1 MTVHLFLCLR
11 NFNQEDF
18 AVLGFLSIFAH
29 KKNIVMKNR
38 QSIIAFMLLFALTL
52 SAQGKAKYVF
62 YFIGDGMGVNQV
74 NAAETYLGALQGRI
88 GIEPLCFPSFP
99 YSAFVNTQS
108 ATNGVTDSAAGG
120 TALAC
125 GQKTKNGTLGMLKD
139 LTTSISSIADWARQ
153 SGAAVGITTSVAIDH
168 ATPAAFYAHVKER
181 NEQYT
186 IGKQLVESGND
197 FYAGSDFT
205 IPTDPEYPNGPT
217 LYEEACAKGYTIARG
232 YADYLKRAD
241 SGKRMILLQSE
252 EASKTDRYSIPY
264 ALDRKDGDLTLTD
277 ITRAGIDFLMKKQGE
292 KNGFFMMIEGGK
304 IDWACH
310 ANDLA
315 FIPELIDMDNAVRVA
330 YDFYK
335 QHPDETLI
343 IVTADHETGGI
354 VLSRGLYEINL
365 AAVGNQR
372 ISIERLGKELHKMHD
387 QKGDKWTWDDVKA
400 LLTENFGFWDKLA
413 LTDEQTQRLET
424 AFKKIMDGTSKD
436 QQTLYQSDDELAA
449 AVRNVM
455 SECAQVGWHVT
466 SHSNGYV
473 PCFAIGAGAEQI
485 HGRIDNT
492 EIPKIVA
499 KAAGWKSPF

>member
-1 MTVHLFLCLR
+1 
-11 NFNQEDF
+11 
-18 AVLGFLSIFAH
+18 
-29 KKNIVMKNR
+29 MKNR
-38 QSIIAFMLLFALTL
+38 LSIIAFMLLFALTV
-52 SAQGKAKYVF
+52 SAQAKPKYVF

-74 NAAETYLGALQGRI
+74 NAAETYLGAMQGRI

-99 YSAFVNTQS
+99 YAAFVNTQS

-139 LTTSISSIADWARQ
+139 LVTPITSIADWARK
-153 SGAAVGITTSVAIDH
+153 SGAAVGITTSVAVDH

-181 NEQYT
+181 HEQYT
-186 IGKQLVESGND
+186 IGKQLVESEND

-205 IPTDPEYPNGPT
+205 IPNDPEYPNGRS
-217 LYEEACAKGYTIARG
+217 LYEDADTKGFTIARG
-232 YADYLKRAD
+232 YADYRKKAAKA
-241 SGKRMILLQSE
+241 SRMILLQGE

-315 FIPELIDMDNAVRVA
+315 FIPEVIDMDNAVRVA
-330 YDFYK
+330 YEFYK

-343 IVTADHETGGI
+343 IVTADHETGGL

-372 ISIERLGKELHKMHD
+372 ITIERLGKELHKLHD
-387 QKGDKWTWDDVKA
+387 VKGDKLDWNTVKA
-400 LLTENFGFWDKLA
+400 FLTDNFGFWDKMK
-413 LTDEQTQRLET
+413 LTGEQTKRLED
-424 AFKKIMDGTSKD
+424 AFRKIMDGKSKD
-436 QQTLYQSDDELAA
+436 QQTLYQKDDELAVT
-449 AVRNVM
+449 VRNIM
-455 SECAQVGWHVT
+455 SECAHVGWHVT

-473 PCFAIGAGAEQI
+473 PCFAVGAGAERI

-492 EIPKIVA
+492 DIPKIVA
-499 KAAGWKSPF
+499 DIAGWKAE

>member
-1 MTVHLFLCLR
+1 
-11 NFNQEDF
+11 
-18 AVLGFLSIFAH
+18 
-29 KKNIVMKNR
+29 MKNR
-38 QSIIAFMLLFALTL
+38 LSIILLMFLFALTL

-88 GIEPLCFPSFP
+88 GIQPLCFPSFP

-139 LTTSISSIADWARQ
+139 LTTSVSSIADWARN

-181 NEQYT
+181 HEQYT
-186 IGKQLVESGND
+186 IGKQLVESAND

-217 LYEEACAKGYTIARG
+217 LYEEANAKGFTISRG
-232 YADYLKRAD
+232 YADYQKRAANA
-241 SGKRMILLQSE
+241 KKMILLQSE
-252 EASKTDRYSIPY
+252 EASKADRYSIPY

-315 FIPELIDMDNAVRVA
+315 FIPELIDMDNAVKVA

-372 ISIERLGKELHKMHD
+372 ITIEKLGKELHKMHD
-387 QKGDKWTWDDVKA
+387 VKGDKLLWDDVKTFLA
-400 LLTENFGFWDKLA
+400 ENFGFWDKIS
-413 LTDEQTQRLET
+413 LTDEQTQRLVS

-436 QQTLYQSDDELAA
+436 QRTLYQNDDELAVT
-449 AVRNVM
+449 VRSIM

-499 KAAGWKSPF
+499 KAAGWKSLR

>member
-1 MTVHLFLCLR
+1 MR
-11 NFNQEDF
+11 NR
-18 AVLGFLSIFAH
+18 LSIILLMF
-29 KKNIVMKNR
+29 
-38 QSIIAFMLLFALTL
+38 LFALTL

-88 GIEPLCFPSFP
+88 GIQPLCFPSFP

-139 LTTSISSIADWARQ
+139 LTTSVSSIADWARN

-181 NEQYT
+181 HEQYT
-186 IGKQLVESGND
+186 IGKQLVESAND

-205 IPTDPEYPNGPT
+205 IPTDPEYPNGNT
-217 LYEEACAKGYTIARG
+217 LYEEANSKGFTIARG
-232 YADYLKRAD
+232 YADYQNKAANA
-241 SGKRMILLQSE
+241 KKMILLQSE
-252 EASKTDRYSIPY
+252 EASKADRYSIPY

-315 FIPELIDMDNAVRVA
+315 FIPELIDMDNAVKVA

-372 ISIERLGKELHKMHD
+372 ITIEKLGKELHKMHD
-387 QKGDKWTWDDVKA
+387 VKGDKLLWDDVKTFLA
-400 LLTENFGFWDKLA
+400 ENFGFWDKIS
-413 LTDEQTQRLET
+413 LTDEQTQRLESS
-424 AFKKIMDGTSKD
+424 FKKIMDGTSKD
-436 QQTLYQSDDELAA
+436 QRTLYQNDDELAVT
-449 AVRNVM
+449 VRSIM

-473 PCFAIGAGAEQI
+473 PCFAIGAGADQI

-499 KAAGWKSPF
+499 KAAGWKAE

>member
-1 MTVHLFLCLR
+1 
-11 NFNQEDF
+11 
-18 AVLGFLSIFAH
+18 
-29 KKNIVMKNR
+29 MKNR
-38 QSIIAFMLLFALTL
+38 LSIILLMFLFALTL

-88 GIEPLCFPSFP
+88 GIQPLCFPSFP

-139 LTTSISSIADWARQ
+139 LTTSVSSIADWARQ

-181 NEQYT
+181 HEQYT
-186 IGKQLVESGND
+186 IGKQLVESAND

-205 IPTDPEYPNGPT
+205 IPTDPEYPNGNT
-217 LYEEACAKGYTIARG
+217 LYEEANNKGFTIARG
-232 YADYLKRAD
+232 YADYQKRAANA
-241 SGKRMILLQSE
+241 KKMILLQSE
-252 EASKTDRYSIPY
+252 EASKADRYSIPY

-292 KNGFFMMIEGGK
+292 KNGFLMMIEGGK

-315 FIPELIDMDNAVRVA
+315 FIPELIDMDNAVKVA

-372 ISIERLGKELHKMHD
+372 ITIEKLGKELHKMHD
-387 QKGDKWTWDDVKA
+387 VKGDKLLWDDVKTFLA
-400 LLTENFGFWDKLA
+400 ENFGFWDKIS
-413 LTDEQTQRLET
+413 LTDEQTQRLESS
-424 AFKKIMDGTSKD
+424 FKKIMDGTSKD
-436 QQTLYQSDDELAA
+436 QRTLYQNDDELAVT
-449 AVRNVM
+449 VRNIM

-499 KAAGWKSPF
+499 KAAGWKSLR

>member
-1 MTVHLFLCLR
+1 
-11 NFNQEDF
+11 
-18 AVLGFLSIFAH
+18 
-29 KKNIVMKNR
+29 MKNR
-38 QSIIAFMLLFALTL
+38 LSIILLMFLFALTL

-88 GIEPLCFPSFP
+88 GIQPLCFPSFP

-139 LTTSISSIADWARQ
+139 LTTSVSSIADWARN

-181 NEQYT
+181 HEQYT
-186 IGKQLVESGND
+186 IGKQLVESAND

-217 LYEEACAKGYTIARG
+217 LYEEANAKGFTISRG
-232 YADYLKRAD
+232 YADYQKRAANA
-241 SGKRMILLQSE
+241 KKMILLQSE
-252 EASKTDRYSIPY
+252 EASKADRYSIPY
-264 ALDRKDGDLTLTD
+264 ALDRKEGDLTLTD

-315 FIPELIDMDNAVRVA
+315 FIPELIDMDNAVKVA

-372 ISIERLGKELHKMHD
+372 ITIEKLGKELHKMHD
-387 QKGDKWTWDDVKA
+387 VKGDKLLWDDVKTFLA
-400 LLTENFGFWDKLA
+400 ENFGFWDKIS
-413 LTDEQTQRLET
+413 LTDEQTQRLVS

-436 QQTLYQSDDELAA
+436 QRTLYQNDDELAVT
-449 AVRNVM
+449 VRSIM

-499 KAAGWKSPF
+499 KAAGWKAE

>member
-1 MTVHLFLCLR
+1 MR
-11 NFNQEDF
+11 NR
-18 AVLGFLSIFAH
+18 LSIILLMF
-29 KKNIVMKNR
+29 
-38 QSIIAFMLLFALTL
+38 LFALTL

-88 GIEPLCFPSFP
+88 GIQPLCFPSFP

-139 LTTSISSIADWARQ
+139 LTTSVSSIADWARN

-181 NEQYT
+181 HEQYT
-186 IGKQLVESGND
+186 IGKQLVESAND

-205 IPTDPEYPNGPT
+205 IPTDPEYPNGNT
-217 LYEEACAKGYTIARG
+217 LYEEANSKGFTIARG
-232 YADYLKRAD
+232 YADYQNKAANA
-241 SGKRMILLQSE
+241 KKMILLQSE
-252 EASKTDRYSIPY
+252 EASKADRYSIPY

-315 FIPELIDMDNAVRVA
+315 FIPELIDMDNAVKVA

-372 ISIERLGKELHKMHD
+372 ITIEKLGKELHKMHD
-387 QKGDKWTWDDVKA
+387 VKGDKLLWDDVKTFLA
-400 LLTENFGFWDKLA
+400 ENFGFWDKIS
-413 LTDEQTQRLET
+413 LTDEQTQRLESS
-424 AFKKIMDGTSKD
+424 FKKIMDGTSKD
-436 QQTLYQSDDELAA
+436 QRTLYQNDDELAVT
-449 AVRNVM
+449 VRSIM

-473 PCFAIGAGAEQI
+473 PCFAIGVGAEQI

-499 KAAGWKSPF
+499 KAAGWKSLR

>member
-1 MTVHLFLCLR
+1 MR
-11 NFNQEDF
+11 NR
-18 AVLGFLSIFAH
+18 LSIILLMF
-29 KKNIVMKNR
+29 
-38 QSIIAFMLLFALTL
+38 LFALTL

-88 GIEPLCFPSFP
+88 GIQPLCFPSFP

-139 LTTSISSIADWARQ
+139 LTTSVSSIADWARN

-181 NEQYT
+181 HEQYT
-186 IGKQLVESGND
+186 IGKQLVESAND

-217 LYEEACAKGYTIARG
+217 LYEEASANGFTISRG
-232 YADYLKRAD
+232 YADYQKRAANA
-241 SGKRMILLQSE
+241 KKMILLQSE
-252 EASKTDRYSIPY
+252 EASKADRYSIPY

-315 FIPELIDMDNAVRVA
+315 FIPELIDMDNAVKVA

-372 ISIERLGKELHKMHD
+372 ITIEKLGKELHKMHD
-387 QKGDKWTWDDVKA
+387 VKGDKLVWDDVKTFLA
-400 LLTENFGFWDKLA
+400 DNFGFWDKIS
-413 LTDEQTQRLET
+413 LTDEQTQRLESS
-424 AFKKIMDGTSKD
+424 FKKIMDGTSKD
-436 QQTLYQSDDELAA
+436 QRTLYQNDDELAVT
-449 AVRNVM
+449 VRSIM

-473 PCFAIGAGAEQI
+473 PCFAIGVGAEQI

-499 KAAGWKSPF
+499 KAAGWKSLR

>member
-1 MTVHLFLCLR
+1 MR
-11 NFNQEDF
+11 NR
-18 AVLGFLSIFAH
+18 LSIILLMF
-29 KKNIVMKNR
+29 
-38 QSIIAFMLLFALTL
+38 LFALTL

-139 LTTSISSIADWARQ
+139 LTTSVSSIADWARN

-181 NEQYT
+181 HEQYT
-186 IGKQLVESGND
+186 IGKQLVESAND

-217 LYEEACAKGYTIARG
+217 LYEEACSKGFTISRG
-232 YADYLKRAD
+232 YADYQKRAANA
-241 SGKRMILLQSE
+241 KKMILLQSE
-252 EASKTDRYSIPY
+252 EASKADRYSIPY

-315 FIPELIDMDNAVRVA
+315 FIPELIDMDNAVKVA

-372 ISIERLGKELHKMHD
+372 ITIEKLGKELHKMHD
-387 QKGDKWTWDDVKA
+387 VKGDKLVWDDVKTFLA
-400 LLTENFGFWDKLA
+400 ENFGFWDKIS
-413 LTDEQTQRLET
+413 LTDEQTQRLESS
-424 AFKKIMDGTSKD
+424 FKKIMDGTSKD
-436 QQTLYQSDDELAA
+436 QRTLYQNDDELAVT
-449 AVRNVM
+449 VRNIM

-473 PCFAIGAGAEQI
+473 PCFAIGVGAEQI

-499 KAAGWKSPF
+499 KAAGWKAE

>member
-1 MTVHLFLCLR
+1 MR
-11 NFNQEDF
+11 NR
-18 AVLGFLSIFAH
+18 LSIILLMF
-29 KKNIVMKNR
+29 
-38 QSIIAFMLLFALTL
+38 LFALTL

-88 GIEPLCFPSFP
+88 GIQPLCFPSFP

-139 LTTSISSIADWARQ
+139 LTTSVSSIADWARN

-181 NEQYT
+181 HEQYT
-186 IGKQLVESGND
+186 IGKQLVESAND

-217 LYEEACAKGYTIARG
+217 LYEEANAKGFTIFRG
-232 YADYLKRAD
+232 YADYQKRAANA
-241 SGKRMILLQSE
+241 KKMILLQSE
-252 EASKTDRYSIPY
+252 EASKADRYSIPY

-315 FIPELIDMDNAVRVA
+315 FIPELIDMDNAVKVA

-372 ISIERLGKELHKMHD
+372 ITIEKLGKELHKMHD
-387 QKGDKWTWDDVKA
+387 VKGDKLLWDDVKTFLA
-400 LLTENFGFWDKLA
+400 ENFGFWDKIS
-413 LTDEQTQRLET
+413 LTDEQTQRLESS
-424 AFKKIMDGTSKD
+424 FKKIMDGTSKD
-436 QQTLYQSDDELAA
+436 QRTLYQNDDELAVT
-449 AVRNVM
+449 VRNIM

-473 PCFAIGAGAEQI
+473 PCFAIGVGAEQI

-499 KAAGWKSPF
+499 KAAGWKSLR

>member
-1 MTVHLFLCLR
+1 MR
-11 NFNQEDF
+11 NR
-18 AVLGFLSIFAH
+18 LSIILLMF
-29 KKNIVMKNR
+29 
-38 QSIIAFMLLFALTL
+38 LFALTL

-88 GIEPLCFPSFP
+88 GIQPLCFPSFP

-139 LTTSISSIADWARQ
+139 LTTSVSSIADWARN

-181 NEQYT
+181 HEQYT
-186 IGKQLVESGND
+186 IGKQLVESAND

-217 LYEEACAKGYTIARG
+217 LYEEANAKGFTISRG
-232 YADYLKRAD
+232 YADYQKRAANA
-241 SGKRMILLQSE
+241 KKMILLQSE
-252 EASKTDRYSIPY
+252 EASKADRYSIPY

-315 FIPELIDMDNAVRVA
+315 FIPELIDMDNAVKVA

-372 ISIERLGKELHKMHD
+372 ITIEKLGKELHKMHD
-387 QKGDKWTWDDVKA
+387 VKGDKLLWDDVKTFLA
-400 LLTENFGFWDKLA
+400 ENFGFWDKIS
-413 LTDEQTQRLET
+413 LTDEQTQRLESS
-424 AFKKIMDGTSKD
+424 FKKIMDGTSKD
-436 QQTLYQSDDELAA
+436 QRTLYQNDDELAVT
-449 AVRNVM
+449 VRNIM

-473 PCFAIGAGAEQI
+473 PCFAIGVGAEQI

-499 KAAGWKSPF
+499 KAAGWKSLR

>member
-1 MTVHLFLCLR
+1 
-11 NFNQEDF
+11 
-18 AVLGFLSIFAH
+18 
-29 KKNIVMKNR
+29 MKNR
-38 QSIIAFMLLFALTL
+38 LSIILLMFLFALTL

-88 GIEPLCFPSFP
+88 GIQPLCFPSFP

-139 LTTSISSIADWARQ
+139 LTTSVSSIADWARN

-181 NEQYT
+181 HEQYT
-186 IGKQLVESGND
+186 IGKQLVESAND

-217 LYEEACAKGYTIARG
+217 LYEEANAKGFTISRG
-232 YADYLKRAD
+232 YADYQKRAANA
-241 SGKRMILLQSE
+241 KKMILLQSE
-252 EASKTDRYSIPY
+252 EASKADRYSIPY

-315 FIPELIDMDNAVRVA
+315 FIPELIDMDNAVKVA

-372 ISIERLGKELHKMHD
+372 ITIEKLGKELHKMHD
-387 QKGDKWTWDDVKA
+387 VKGDKLLWDDVKTFLA
-400 LLTENFGFWDKLA
+400 ENFGFWDKIS
-413 LTDEQTQRLET
+413 LTDEQTQRLESS
-424 AFKKIMDGTSKD
+424 FKKIMDGTSKD
-436 QQTLYQSDDELAA
+436 QHTLYQNDDELAVT
-449 AVRNVM
+449 VRNIM

-499 KAAGWKSPF
+499 KAAGWKAE

>member
-1 MTVHLFLCLR
+1 MR
-11 NFNQEDF
+11 NR
-18 AVLGFLSIFAH
+18 LSIILLMF
-29 KKNIVMKNR
+29 
-38 QSIIAFMLLFALTL
+38 LFALTL
-52 SAQGKAKYVF
+52 PAQGKAKYVF

-139 LTTSISSIADWARQ
+139 LTTSVSSIADWARN

-181 NEQYT
+181 HEQYT
-186 IGKQLVESGND
+186 IGRQLVESAND

-217 LYEEACAKGYTIARG
+217 LYEEACSKGFTISRG
-232 YADYLKRAD
+232 YADYQKRAANA
-241 SGKRMILLQSE
+241 KKMILLQSE
-252 EASKTDRYSIPY
+252 EASKADRYSIPY

-315 FIPELIDMDNAVRVA
+315 FIPELIDMDNAVKVA

-372 ISIERLGKELHKMHD
+372 ITIEKLGKELHKMHD
-387 QKGDKWTWDDVKA
+387 VKGDKLVWDDVKTFLA
-400 LLTENFGFWDKLA
+400 ENFGFWDKIS
-413 LTDEQTQRLET
+413 LTDEQTQRLESS
-424 AFKKIMDGTSKD
+424 FKKIMDGTSKD
-436 QQTLYQSDDELAA
+436 QRTLYQNDDELAVT
-449 AVRNVM
+449 VRSIM

-473 PCFAIGAGAEQI
+473 PCFAIGVGAEQI

-499 KAAGWKSPF
+499 KAAGWKAE

>member
-1 MTVHLFLCLR
+1 
-11 NFNQEDF
+11 
-18 AVLGFLSIFAH
+18 
-29 KKNIVMKNR
+29 MKNR
-38 QSIIAFMLLFALTL
+38 LSIILLMFLFALTL

-139 LTTSISSIADWARQ
+139 LTTSVSSIADWARN

-181 NEQYT
+181 HEQYT
-186 IGKQLVESGND
+186 IGKQLVESAND

-205 IPTDPEYPNGPT
+205 IPTDPEYPNGNT
-217 LYEEACAKGYTIARG
+217 LYEEANSKGFTIARG
-232 YADYLKRAD
+232 YADYQNKAANA
-241 SGKRMILLQSE
+241 KKMILLQSE
-252 EASKTDRYSIPY
+252 EASKADRYSIPY

-315 FIPELIDMDNAVRVA
+315 FIPELIDMDNAVKVA

-372 ISIERLGKELHKMHD
+372 ITIEKLGKELHKMHD
-387 QKGDKWTWDDVKA
+387 VKGDKLLWDDVKTFLA
-400 LLTENFGFWDKLA
+400 ENFGFWDKIS
-413 LTDEQTQRLET
+413 LTDEQTQRLVSS
-424 AFKKIMDGTSKD
+424 FKKIMDGTSKD
-436 QQTLYQSDDELAA
+436 QRTLYQNDDELAVT
-449 AVRNVM
+449 VRNIM

-499 KAAGWKSPF
+499 KAAGWKSLR

>member
-1 MTVHLFLCLR
+1 MR
-11 NFNQEDF
+11 NR
-18 AVLGFLSIFAH
+18 LSI
-29 KKNIVMKNR
+29 I
-38 QSIIAFMLLFALTL
+38 LLMFLLALTL

-139 LTTSISSIADWARQ
+139 LTTSVSSIADWARN

-181 NEQYT
+181 HEQYT
-186 IGKQLVESGND
+186 IGKQLVESAND

-205 IPTDPEYPNGPT
+205 IPTDPEYPNGNT
-217 LYEEACAKGYTIARG
+217 LYEEANSKGFTIARG
-232 YADYLKRAD
+232 YADYQNKAANA
-241 SGKRMILLQSE
+241 KKMILLQSE

-315 FIPELIDMDNAVRVA
+315 FIPELIDMDNAVKVA

-372 ISIERLGKELHKMHD
+372 ITIEKLGKELHKMHD
-387 QKGDKWTWDDVKA
+387 VKGDKLLWDDVKTFLA
-400 LLTENFGFWDKLA
+400 ENFGFWDKIS
-413 LTDEQTQRLET
+413 LTDEQTQRLESS
-424 AFKKIMDGTSKD
+424 FKKIMDGTSKD
-436 QQTLYQSDDELAA
+436 QRTLYQNDDELAVT
-449 AVRNVM
+449 VRNIM

-499 KAAGWKSPF
+499 KAAGWKSLR

>member
-1 MTVHLFLCLR
+1 MR
-11 NFNQEDF
+11 NR
-18 AVLGFLSIFAH
+18 LSIILLMF
-29 KKNIVMKNR
+29 
-38 QSIIAFMLLFALTL
+38 LFALTL

-88 GIEPLCFPSFP
+88 GIQPLCFPSFP

-139 LTTSISSIADWARQ
+139 LTTSVSSIADWARN

-181 NEQYT
+181 HEQYT
-186 IGKQLVESGND
+186 IGKQLVESAND

-217 LYEEACAKGYTIARG
+217 LYEEANAKGFTISRG
-232 YADYLKRAD
+232 YADYQKRAANA
-241 SGKRMILLQSE
+241 KKMILLQSE
-252 EASKTDRYSIPY
+252 EASKADRYSIPY

-315 FIPELIDMDNAVRVA
+315 FIPELIDMDNAVKVA

-372 ISIERLGKELHKMHD
+372 ITIEKLGKELHKMHD
-387 QKGDKWTWDDVKA
+387 VKGDKLLWDDVKTFLA
-400 LLTENFGFWDKLA
+400 ENFGFWDKISLP
-413 LTDEQTQRLET
+413 DEQTQRLESS
-424 AFKKIMDGTSKD
+424 FKKIMDGTSKD
-436 QQTLYQSDDELAA
+436 QRTLYQNDDELAVT
-449 AVRNVM
+449 VRSIM

-473 PCFAIGAGAEQI
+473 PCFAIGVGAEQI

-499 KAAGWKSPF
+499 KAAGWKAE

>member
-1 MTVHLFLCLR
+1 
-11 NFNQEDF
+11 
-18 AVLGFLSIFAH
+18 
-29 KKNIVMKNR
+29 MKNR
-38 QSIIAFMLLFALTL
+38 LSIILLMFLFALTL

-88 GIEPLCFPSFP
+88 GIQPLCFPSFP

-139 LTTSISSIADWARQ
+139 LTTSVSSIADWARN

-181 NEQYT
+181 HEQYT
-186 IGKQLVESGND
+186 IGKQLVESAND

-217 LYEEACAKGYTIARG
+217 LYEEANAKGFTISRG
-232 YADYLKRAD
+232 YADYQKRA
-241 SGKRMILLQSE
+241 SNAQKMILLQSE
-252 EASKTDRYSIPY
+252 EASKADRYSIPY

-315 FIPELIDMDNAVRVA
+315 FIPELIDMDNAVKVA

-372 ISIERLGKELHKMHD
+372 ITIEKLGKELHKMHD
-387 QKGDKWTWDDVKA
+387 VKGDKLLWDDVKTFLA
-400 LLTENFGFWDKLA
+400 ENFGFWDKIS
-413 LTDEQTQRLET
+413 LTDEQTQRLVS

-436 QQTLYQSDDELAA
+436 QRTLYQNDDELAVT
-449 AVRNVM
+449 VRNIM

-473 PCFAIGAGAEQI
+473 PCFAIGVGAEQI

-499 KAAGWKSPF
+499 KAAGWKAE

>member
-1 MTVHLFLCLR
+1 
-11 NFNQEDF
+11 
-18 AVLGFLSIFAH
+18 
-29 KKNIVMKNR
+29 MKNR
-38 QSIIAFMLLFALTL
+38 QSIIAIMLLFALTL

-217 LYEEACAKGYTIARG
+217 LY
-232 YADYLKRAD
+232 
-241 SGKRMILLQSE
+241 
-252 EASKTDRYSIPY
+252 
-264 ALDRKDGDLTLTD
+264 
-277 ITRAGIDFLMKKQGE
+277 
-292 KNGFFMMIEGGK
+292 
-304 IDWACH
+304 
-310 ANDLA
+310 
-315 FIPELIDMDNAVRVA
+315 
-330 YDFYK
+330 
-335 QHPDETLI
+335 DE
-343 IVTADHETGGI
+343 
-354 VLSRGLYEINL
+354 
-365 AAVGNQR
+365 
-372 ISIERLGKELHKMHD
+372 
-387 QKGDKWTWDDVKA
+387 
-400 LLTENFGFWDKLA
+400 
-413 LTDEQTQRLET
+413 
-424 AFKKIMDGTSKD
+424 
-436 QQTLYQSDDELAA
+436 
-449 AVRNVM
+449 
-455 SECAQVGWHVT
+455 
-466 SHSNGYV
+466 
-473 PCFAIGAGAEQI
+473 
-485 HGRIDNT
+485 
-492 EIPKIVA
+492 A
-499 KAAGWKSPF
+499 KA

>member
-1 MTVHLFLCLR
+1 MR
-11 NFNQEDF
+11 NR
-18 AVLGFLSIFAH
+18 LSIILLMF
-29 KKNIVMKNR
+29 
-38 QSIIAFMLLFALTL
+38 LFALTL

-88 GIEPLCFPSFP
+88 GIQPLCFPSFP

-139 LTTSISSIADWARQ
+139 LTTSVSSIADWARN

-181 NEQYT
+181 HEQYT
-186 IGKQLVESGND
+186 IGKQLVESAND

-217 LYEEACAKGYTIARG
+217 LYEEANAKGFTISRG
-232 YADYLKRAD
+232 YVDYQKRAANA
-241 SGKRMILLQSE
+241 KKMILLQSE
-252 EASKTDRYSIPY
+252 EASKADRYSIPY

-315 FIPELIDMDNAVRVA
+315 FIPELIDMDNAVKVA

-372 ISIERLGKELHKMHD
+372 ITIEKLGKELHKMHD
-387 QKGDKWTWDDVKA
+387 VKGDKLVWDDVKTFLA
-400 LLTENFGFWDKLA
+400 ENFGFWDKIS
-413 LTDEQTQRLET
+413 LTDEQTQRLESS
-424 AFKKIMDGTSKD
+424 FKKIMDGTSKD
-436 QQTLYQSDDELAA
+436 QRTLYQNDDELAVT
-449 AVRNVM
+449 VRSIM

-473 PCFAIGAGAEQI
+473 PCFAIGVGAEQI

-499 KAAGWKSPF
+499 KAAGWKSLR

>member
-1 MTVHLFLCLR
+1 
-11 NFNQEDF
+11 
-18 AVLGFLSIFAH
+18 
-29 KKNIVMKNR
+29 MKNR
-38 QSIIAFMLLFALTL
+38 LSIILLMFLFALTL

-88 GIEPLCFPSFP
+88 GIQPLCFPSFP

-139 LTTSISSIADWARQ
+139 LTTSVSSIADWARN

-181 NEQYT
+181 HEQYT
-186 IGKQLVESGND
+186 IGKQLVESAND

-217 LYEEACAKGYTIARG
+217 LYEEANAKGFTISRG
-232 YADYLKRAD
+232 YADYQKRAANA
-241 SGKRMILLQSE
+241 KKMILLQSE
-252 EASKTDRYSIPY
+252 EASKADRYSIPY

-315 FIPELIDMDNAVRVA
+315 FIPELIDMDNAVKVA

-372 ISIERLGKELHKMHD
+372 ITIEKLGKELHKMHD
-387 QKGDKWTWDDVKA
+387 VKGDKLLWDDVKTFLA
-400 LLTENFGFWDKLA
+400 ENFGFWDKIS
-413 LTDEQTQRLET
+413 LTDEQTKRLESS
-424 AFKKIMDGTSKD
+424 FKKIMDGTSKD
-436 QQTLYQSDDELAA
+436 QRTLYQNDDELAVT
-449 AVRNVM
+449 VRSIM

-473 PCFAIGAGAEQI
+473 PCFAIGVGAEQI

-499 KAAGWKSPF
+499 KAAGWKAE

>member
-1 MTVHLFLCLR
+1 MR
-11 NFNQEDF
+11 NR
-18 AVLGFLSIFAH
+18 LSI
-29 KKNIVMKNR
+29 I
-38 QSIIAFMLLFALTL
+38 LLMFLLALTL

-139 LTTSISSIADWARQ
+139 LTTSVSSIADWARN

-181 NEQYT
+181 HEQYT
-186 IGKQLVESGND
+186 IGKQLVESAND

-205 IPTDPEYPNGPT
+205 IPTDPEYPNGNT
-217 LYEEACAKGYTIARG
+217 LYEEANSKGFTIARG
-232 YADYLKRAD
+232 YADYQNKAANA
-241 SGKRMILLQSE
+241 KKMILLQSE
-252 EASKTDRYSIPY
+252 EASKADRYSIPY

-315 FIPELIDMDNAVRVA
+315 FIPELIDMDNAVKVA

-372 ISIERLGKELHKMHD
+372 ITIEKLGKELHKMHD
-387 QKGDKWTWDDVKA
+387 VKGDKLLWDDVKTFLA
-400 LLTENFGFWDKLA
+400 ENFGFWDKIS
-413 LTDEQTQRLET
+413 LTDEQTQRLESS
-424 AFKKIMDGTSKD
+424 FKKIMDGTSKD
-436 QQTLYQSDDELAA
+436 QRTLYQNDDELAVT
-449 AVRNVM
+449 VRNIM

-499 KAAGWKSPF
+499 KAAGWKSLR

>member
-1 MTVHLFLCLR
+1 MR
-11 NFNQEDF
+11 NR
-18 AVLGFLSIFAH
+18 LSI
-29 KKNIVMKNR
+29 I
-38 QSIIAFMLLFALTL
+38 LLMFLLALTL

-139 LTTSISSIADWARQ
+139 LTTSVSSIADWARN

-181 NEQYT
+181 HEQYT
-186 IGKQLVESGND
+186 IGKQLVESAND

-205 IPTDPEYPNGPT
+205 IPTDPEYPNGNT
-217 LYEEACAKGYTIARG
+217 LYEEANSKGFTIARG
-232 YADYLKRAD
+232 YADYQNKAANA
-241 SGKRMILLQSE
+241 KKMILLQSE
-252 EASKTDRYSIPY
+252 EASKADRYSIPY

-315 FIPELIDMDNAVRVA
+315 FIPELIDMDNAVKVA

-372 ISIERLGKELHKMHD
+372 ITIEKLGKELHKMHD
-387 QKGDKWTWDDVKA
+387 VKGDKLLWDDVKTFLA
-400 LLTENFGFWDKLA
+400 ENFGFWDKIS
-413 LTDEQTQRLET
+413 LTDEQTQRLESS
-424 AFKKIMDGTSKD
+424 FKKIMDGTSKD
-436 QQTLYQSDDELAA
+436 QRTLYQNDDELAVT
-449 AVRNVM
+449 VRSIM

-499 KAAGWKSPF
+499 KAAGWKAE

>member
-1 MTVHLFLCLR
+1 MR
-11 NFNQEDF
+11 NR
-18 AVLGFLSIFAH
+18 LSIILLMF
-29 KKNIVMKNR
+29 
-38 QSIIAFMLLFALTL
+38 LFALTL

-88 GIEPLCFPSFP
+88 GIQPLCFPSFP

-139 LTTSISSIADWARQ
+139 LTTSVSSIADWARN

-181 NEQYT
+181 HEQYT
-186 IGKQLVESGND
+186 IGKQLVESAND

-217 LYEEACAKGYTIARG
+217 LYEEACSKGFTISRG
-232 YADYLKRAD
+232 YADYQKRAANA
-241 SGKRMILLQSE
+241 KKMILLQSE
-252 EASKTDRYSIPY
+252 EASKADRYSIPY

-315 FIPELIDMDNAVRVA
+315 FIPELIDMDNAVKVA

-372 ISIERLGKELHKMHD
+372 ITIEKLGKELHKMHD
-387 QKGDKWTWDDVKA
+387 VKGDKLVWDDVKTFLA
-400 LLTENFGFWDKLA
+400 ENFGFWDKIS
-413 LTDEQTQRLET
+413 LTDEQTQRLESS
-424 AFKKIMDGTSKD
+424 FKKIMDGTSKD
-436 QQTLYQSDDELAA
+436 QRTLYQNDDELAVT
-449 AVRNVM
+449 VRSIM

-473 PCFAIGAGAEQI
+473 PCFAIGVGAEQI

-499 KAAGWKSPF
+499 KAAGWKAE

>member
-1 MTVHLFLCLR
+1 MR
-11 NFNQEDF
+11 NR
-18 AVLGFLSIFAH
+18 LSIILLMF
-29 KKNIVMKNR
+29 
-38 QSIIAFMLLFALTL
+38 LFALTL

-139 LTTSISSIADWARQ
+139 LTTSVSSIADWARN

-181 NEQYT
+181 HEQYT
-186 IGKQLVESGND
+186 IGKQLVESAND

-217 LYEEACAKGYTIARG
+217 LYEEANAKGFTISRG
-232 YADYLKRAD
+232 YADYQKRAANA
-241 SGKRMILLQSE
+241 KKMILLQSE
-252 EASKTDRYSIPY
+252 EASKADRYSIPY

-315 FIPELIDMDNAVRVA
+315 FIPELIDMDNAVKVA

-372 ISIERLGKELHKMHD
+372 ITIEKLGKELHKMHD
-387 QKGDKWTWDDVKA
+387 VKGDKLVWDDVKTFLA
-400 LLTENFGFWDKLA
+400 DNFGFWDKIS
-413 LTDEQTQRLET
+413 LTDEQTQRLESS
-424 AFKKIMDGTSKD
+424 FKKIMDGTSKD
-436 QQTLYQSDDELAA
+436 QRTLYQNDDELAVT
-449 AVRNVM
+449 VRSIM

-466 SHSNGYV
+466 SQSNGYV
-473 PCFAIGAGAEQI
+473 PCFAIGVGAEQI

-499 KAAGWKSPF
+499 KAAGWKAE

>member
-1 MTVHLFLCLR
+1 MR
-11 NFNQEDF
+11 NR
-18 AVLGFLSIFAH
+18 LSIILLMF
-29 KKNIVMKNR
+29 
-38 QSIIAFMLLFALTL
+38 LFALTL

-88 GIEPLCFPSFP
+88 GIQPLCFPSFP

-139 LTTSISSIADWARQ
+139 LTTSVSSIADWARQ

-181 NEQYT
+181 HEQYT
-186 IGKQLVESGND
+186 IGKQLVESAND

-217 LYEEACAKGYTIARG
+217 LYEEANAKGFTISRG
-232 YADYLKRAD
+232 YADYQKRAANA
-241 SGKRMILLQSE
+241 KKMILLQSE
-252 EASKTDRYSIPY
+252 EASKADRYSIPY

-315 FIPELIDMDNAVRVA
+315 FIPELIDMDNAVKVA

-372 ISIERLGKELHKMHD
+372 ITIEKLGKELHKMHD
-387 QKGDKWTWDDVKA
+387 VKGDKLVWDDVKTFLA
-400 LLTENFGFWDKLA
+400 ENFGFWDKIS
-413 LTDEQTQRLET
+413 LTDEQTQRLESS
-424 AFKKIMDGTSKD
+424 FKKIMDGTSKD
-436 QQTLYQSDDELAA
+436 QRTLYQNDDELAVT
-449 AVRNVM
+449 VRSIM

-473 PCFAIGAGAEQI
+473 PCFAIGVGAEQI

-499 KAAGWKSPF
+499 KAAGWKAE

>member
-1 MTVHLFLCLR
+1 MR
-11 NFNQEDF
+11 NR
-18 AVLGFLSIFAH
+18 LSIILLMF
-29 KKNIVMKNR
+29 
-38 QSIIAFMLLFALTL
+38 LFALTL

-88 GIEPLCFPSFP
+88 GIQPLCFPSFP

-139 LTTSISSIADWARQ
+139 LTTSVSSIADWARQ

-181 NEQYT
+181 HEQYT
-186 IGKQLVESGND
+186 IGKQLVESAND

-217 LYEEACAKGYTIARG
+217 LYEEANAKGFTISRG
-232 YADYLKRAD
+232 YADYQKRAANA
-241 SGKRMILLQSE
+241 KKMILLQSE
-252 EASKTDRYSIPY
+252 EASKADRYSIPY

-315 FIPELIDMDNAVRVA
+315 FIPELIDMDNAVKVA

-372 ISIERLGKELHKMHD
+372 ITIEKLGKELHKMHD
-387 QKGDKWTWDDVKA
+387 VKGDKLLWDDVKTFLA
-400 LLTENFGFWDKLA
+400 ENFGFWDKIS
-413 LTDEQTQRLET
+413 LTDEQTQRLESS
-424 AFKKIMDGTSKD
+424 FKKIMDGTSKD
-436 QQTLYQSDDELAA
+436 QRTLYQNDDELAVT
-449 AVRNVM
+449 VRNIM

-473 PCFAIGAGAEQI
+473 PCFAIGVGAEQI

-499 KAAGWKSPF
+499 KAAGWKSLR

>member
-1 MTVHLFLCLR
+1 
-11 NFNQEDF
+11 
-18 AVLGFLSIFAH
+18 
-29 KKNIVMKNR
+29 MKNR
-38 QSIIAFMLLFALTL
+38 LSIILLMFLFALTL

-139 LTTSISSIADWARQ
+139 LTTSVSSIADWARQ

-181 NEQYT
+181 HEQYT
-186 IGKQLVESGND
+186 IGKQLVESAND

-205 IPTDPEYPNGPT
+205 IPTDPEYPNGNT
-217 LYEEACAKGYTIARG
+217 LYEEANSKGFTIARG
-232 YADYLKRAD
+232 YADYQNKAANA
-241 SGKRMILLQSE
+241 KKMILLQSE
-252 EASKTDRYSIPY
+252 EASKADRYSIPY

-277 ITRAGIDFLMKKQGE
+277 ITRAGIDFLMKKQRE

-315 FIPELIDMDNAVRVA
+315 FIPELIDMDNAVKVA

-372 ISIERLGKELHKMHD
+372 ITIEKLGKELHKMHD
-387 QKGDKWTWDDVKA
+387 VKGDKLLWDDVKTFLA
-400 LLTENFGFWDKLA
+400 ENFGFWDKIS
-413 LTDEQTQRLET
+413 LTDEQTQRLVSS
-424 AFKKIMDGTSKD
+424 FKKIMDGTSKD
-436 QQTLYQSDDELAA
+436 QRTLYQNDDELAVT
-449 AVRNVM
+449 VRNIM

-473 PCFAIGAGAEQI
+473 PCFAIGVGAEQI

-499 KAAGWKSPF
+499 KAAGWKAE

>member
-1 MTVHLFLCLR
+1 MR
-11 NFNQEDF
+11 NR
-18 AVLGFLSIFAH
+18 LSIILLMF
-29 KKNIVMKNR
+29 
-38 QSIIAFMLLFALTL
+38 LFALTL

-88 GIEPLCFPSFP
+88 GIQPLCFPSFP

-139 LTTSISSIADWARQ
+139 LTTSVSSIADWARN

-181 NEQYT
+181 HEQYT
-186 IGKQLVESGND
+186 IGKQLVESAND

-205 IPTDPEYPNGPT
+205 IPTDPEYPNGNT
-217 LYEEACAKGYTIARG
+217 LYEEANSKGFTIARG
-232 YADYLKRAD
+232 YADYQKRAANA
-241 SGKRMILLQSE
+241 KKMILLQSE
-252 EASKTDRYSIPY
+252 EASKADRYSIPY

-315 FIPELIDMDNAVRVA
+315 FIPELIDMDNAVKVA

-372 ISIERLGKELHKMHD
+372 ITIEKLGKELHKMHD
-387 QKGDKWTWDDVKA
+387 VKGDKLLWDDVKTFLA
-400 LLTENFGFWDKLA
+400 ENFGFWDKIS
-413 LTDEQTQRLET
+413 LTDEQTQRLESS
-424 AFKKIMDGTSKD
+424 FKKIMDGTSKD
-436 QQTLYQSDDELAA
+436 QRTLYQNDDELAVT
-449 AVRNVM
+449 VRSIM

-499 KAAGWKSPF
+499 KAAGWKSLR

>member
-1 MTVHLFLCLR
+1 MR
-11 NFNQEDF
+11 NR
-18 AVLGFLSIFAH
+18 LSIILLMF
-29 KKNIVMKNR
+29 
-38 QSIIAFMLLFALTL
+38 LFALTL

-139 LTTSISSIADWARQ
+139 LTTSVSSIADWARN

-181 NEQYT
+181 HEQYT
-186 IGKQLVESGND
+186 IGKQLVESAND

-217 LYEEACAKGYTIARG
+217 LYEEANAKGFTISRG
-232 YADYLKRAD
+232 YADYQKRAANA
-241 SGKRMILLQSE
+241 KKMILLQSE
-252 EASKTDRYSIPY
+252 EASKADRYSIPY

-315 FIPELIDMDNAVRVA
+315 FIPELIDMDNAVKVA

-372 ISIERLGKELHKMHD
+372 ITIEKLGKELHKMHD
-387 QKGDKWTWDDVKA
+387 VKGDKLLWDDVKTFLA
-400 LLTENFGFWDKLA
+400 ENFGFWDKIS
-413 LTDEQTQRLET
+413 LTDEQTQRLVSS
-424 AFKKIMDGTSKD
+424 FKKIMDGTSKD
-436 QQTLYQSDDELAA
+436 QRTLYQNDDELAVT
-449 AVRNVM
+449 VRNIM

-473 PCFAIGAGAEQI
+473 PCFAIGVGAEQI

-499 KAAGWKSPF
+499 KAAGWK